1 MKPFLLLT
9 TRPEDD
15 VARAEA
21 ASFQR
26 FSELDHADL
35 QWIRLERED
44 APRIRTEEISGIYLG
59 GSPFTVSDPVESKS
73 AQQIHAE
80 KALTEVLDQVMEQD
94 IPFLGA
100 CYGIGVLGTHAGATI
115 DRTHG
120 EPLGAV
126 PITLTEAGREDPVV
140 LEAGLPEVFTGLVG
154 HKEAVT
160 ALPAHAT
167 VLATGEQCP
176 VQMFRV
182 GTKQYATQFHPEMDV
197 PAVME
202 RARAYR
208 DHGYFDPGEME
219 DIFALLGRRTADLPP
234 HLLRAFATVHA
245 RGR

>member
-44 APRIRTEEISGIYLG
+44 APRIRAEEISGIYLG

-126 PITLTEAGREDPVV
+126 PITLTEAGREDPVIV
-140 LEAGLPEVFTGLVG
+140 EAGLPEVFTGLVG

-182 GTKQYATQFHPEMDV
+182 GTRQYATQFHPELDV
-197 PAVME
+197 PGLVQRIRIYKDA
-202 RARAYR
+202 
-208 DHGYFDPGEME
+208 GYFSPNEME
-219 DIFALLGRRTADLPP
+219 TLIEEVSQVDAGAPAGVLRGFVELFAR
-234 HLLRAFATVHA
+234 
-245 RGR
+245 